1 MDNVFSIPEF
11 TMSLFSKKA
20 GSPCSIKLQLT
31 NDSKRLEALMS
42 ILVNGAKIL
51 YGPSVNPQ
59 TLSIEQFNYL
69 QSYFYSIGYVVRFK
83 KQYLDE
89 EQTILHKID
98 IWFDELK
105 KQVTCDGRTII
116 M

>member
-11 TMSLFSKKA
+11 TISLFSKKA
-20 GSPCSIKLQLT
+20 GTPCSINLQLT

-42 ILVNGAKIL
+42 ILVNGARIL

-59 TLSIEQFNYL
+59 NLSTEQFNCL
-69 QSYFYSIGYVVRFK
+69 QSYFNSIGFVIRFK
-83 KQYLDE
+83 KQYLDDE
-89 EQTILHKID
+89 ETILYKID

-105 KQVTCDGRTII
+105 RQVTCDGRTII